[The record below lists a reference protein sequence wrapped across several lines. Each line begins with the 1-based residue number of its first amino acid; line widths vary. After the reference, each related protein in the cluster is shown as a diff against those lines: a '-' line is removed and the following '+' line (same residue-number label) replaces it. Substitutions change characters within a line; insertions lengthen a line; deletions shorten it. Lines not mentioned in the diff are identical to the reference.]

1 MKIDAQAVIVA
12 GFPTQDI
19 FLNEDPTRKEEAG
32 LTEGQDESSFHL
44 GRCPYTFPLYLSPL
58 TI

>member
-1 MKIDAQAVIVA
+1 MKKDAQAVIVA
-12 GFPTQDI
+12 GFPTQGI
-19 FLNEDPTRKEEAG
+19 FLKGGQSREEEAG